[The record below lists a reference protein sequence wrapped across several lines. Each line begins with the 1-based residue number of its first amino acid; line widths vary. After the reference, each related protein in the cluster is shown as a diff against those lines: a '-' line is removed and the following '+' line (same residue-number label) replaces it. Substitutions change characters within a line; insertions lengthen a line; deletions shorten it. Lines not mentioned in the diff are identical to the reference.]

1 VGRLLLVKVDVE
13 GKGSNMGQKAK
24 RENRELLAA
33 LAQPQTSEIPI
44 APALPHDEIR
54 RRAYEI
60 YLERGGERG
69 HDLEDWLRAE
79 LELRA
84 I

>member
-1 VGRLLLVKVDVE
+1 LLVKVDVE

-24 RENRELLAA
+24 RENRELPAA
-33 LAQPQTSEIPI
+33 LAQPQASEIPI
-44 APALPHDEIR
+44 APALPHGEIS
-54 RRAYEI
+54 RRAYELH
-60 YLERGGERG
+60 LERGGEQG

-79 LELRA
+79 RELRA